1 MQRKISDIFKRKC
14 DKDDDYGGA
23 CKSKAIKTSVSV
35 VAGISND
42 NASTGAG
49 GNTGSLSDKD
59 EKCTDSRT
67 GNLDLR

>member
-14 DKDDDYGGA
+14 DKDDYYGGA
-23 CKSKAIKTSVSV
+23 SKAIKTSVSV
-35 VAGISND
+35 VAGRSND

-49 GNTGSLSDKD
+49 GSTGSLSDKD